1 MRWAAPN
8 FFPALL
14 VCKLS
19 RHSWD
24 LGKKKKKSV
33 FHVICRASHAFS
45 DTARGLGFFF
55 FSNRDKPW
63 LFVCFTLY
71 MSSGGWNR
79 SGSRANTKPDAWAYL
94 LFHSVYSQAS
104 ADRMYT
110 NTSPD
115 TTTSG
120 CADWYKKKT
129 KNKNSI
135 YSYIATPKSPKRLP
149 FRQPTFAIKHKDWR
163 VGTLYSHRISQTSPC

>member
-19 RHSWD
+19 RRSWD
-24 LGKKKKKSV
+24 LGGKKKSV
-33 FHVICRASHAFS
+33 FHAICRASHAFS

-55 FSNRDKPW
+55 FRTGINLGFLS
-63 LFVCFTLY
+63 V
-71 MSSGGWNR
+71 
-79 SGSRANTKPDAWAYL
+79 L
-94 LFHSVYSQAS
+94 LFKCLRGDEIAAAAGRTRNLTPERICFSIQFTVKP
-104 ADRMYT
+104 RLT
-110 NTSPD
+110 
-115 TTTSG
+115 G
-120 CADWYKKKT
+120 CTQTHPLIPQPQGVLTGTKKNQ

-163 VGTLYSHRISQTSPC
+163 VGTLYSHCISQTSPC